1 MKRDSSSL
9 VTTLVEEYVHNYKL
23 SLEKKMKKKIQARYG
38 ALRILDVCFSTSYW
52 VDDREKR

>member
-23 SLEKKMKKKIQARYG
+23 SLGKEKKKDPSQIWG
-38 ALRILDVCFSTSYW
+38 VEDLRCVFFDIILG
-52 VDDREKR
+52 R